1 MYATDIIGYAY
12 GADVHCTHCTP
23 AVLKRPDATDADDN
37 PVHPIF
43 ASDADADD
51 VCGDCG
57 ERLDGGPRPRRRP
70 AQVYCLLDGARGQY
84 LPQAFAQHYR
94 IGGVTGIDD
103 AAWDILAAGP
113 EHAQYWDTWADVL
126 DAAELRSNEGAFT
139 LYQDGDLFAV
149 ESGAQYD
156 DRTGEW
162 YVEV

>member
-1 MYATDIIGYAY
+1 MHATEIIGYAY

-23 AVLKRPDATDADDN
+23 AALKRPDATDAHGN

-43 ASDADADD
+43 ASDSDCADD

-57 ERLDGGPRPRRRP
+57 ERLDGGPRRRP
-70 AQVYCLLDGARGQY
+70 AKVYCLLDGARGQF
-84 LPQAFAQHYR
+84 LPQAYAQHYR
-94 IGGVTGIDD
+94 HVGGIYGIDD
-103 AAWDILAAGP
+103 DAWDILAVGP
-113 EHAQYWDTWADVL
+113 EHEQYWDTWADVL
-126 DAAELRSNEGAFT
+126 DTAELHSNEGTFT
-139 LYQDGDLFAV
+139 LHQDGDLYAI